1 MTSPKADDV
10 IDFGLEMLQTRS
22 VTSSRK
28 RDIKLVALT
37 NLITNRDVDRN
48 RQRQTD
54 RDRHGERE
62 IERQNKKLVEE
73 LGNLL
78 AFKILLMMKKNI
90 RKLFEEPQE

>member
-22 VTSSRK
+22 VTSPRK

-48 RQRQTD
+48 RDRGRQIETD
-54 RDRHGERE
+54 TERE

-78 AFKILLMMKKNI
+78 VFKILLMMKKNI

>member
-22 VTSSRK
+22 VTSPRK

-54 RDRHGERE
+54 RDRHGERDRE
-62 IERQNKKLVEE
+62 TE
-73 LGNLL
+73 
-78 AFKILLMMKKNI
+78 
-90 RKLFEEPQE
+90 